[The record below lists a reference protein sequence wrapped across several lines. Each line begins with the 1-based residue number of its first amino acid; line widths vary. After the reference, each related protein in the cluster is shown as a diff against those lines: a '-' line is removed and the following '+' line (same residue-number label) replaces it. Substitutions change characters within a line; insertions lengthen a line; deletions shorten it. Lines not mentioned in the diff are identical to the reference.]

1 MPDERQTKNDRRDA
15 ARELAR
21 VTREK
26 QKRQDRLRRWLIP
39 TGVTV
44 VVLAIVA
51 IVVLVVSTS
60 APAPQT
66 AKGPKNMISDGI
78 LFTGS
83 GGKMVATPTA
93 AIKAKGTP
101 TATTYNA
108 SDGVAH
114 IVTYVDFTCPI
125 CQEFE
130 QTNEAA
136 LQQMVESGAATLEV
150 HPITILDSHFTG
162 ARYSSR
168 AANVAACVANYDPDS
183 FYAVMGGMYDGQA
196 TEGGPGLSNA
206 QMISIVHKAGLRDAD
221 VDKCINGESFKAWVT
236 SSTARALAGP
246 LPNTSVS
253 AVTGTPTVLVN
264 GQQFTPTTSY
274 TDATQLPAFIQ
285 QVMAG

>member
-1 MPDERQTKNDRRDA
+1 MPDERLTKNDKRDA
-15 ARELAR
+15 AREQARLA
-21 VTREK
+21 REK
-26 QKRQDRLRRWLIP
+26 QKRQERLRRWLIP

-78 LFTGS
+78 LLTGS
-83 GGKMVATPTA
+83 NGKMIATPTA

-101 TATTYNA
+101 TATKYDE
-108 SDGVAH
+108 SDGLAH

-130 QTNEAA
+130 ATNEDAI
-136 LQQMVESGAATLEV
+136 QQLVAGGKATLEV
-150 HPITILDSHFTG
+150 HPIAILDRNFLGS
-162 ARYSSR
+162 RYSSR
-168 AANVAACVANYDPDS
+168 ATNVAACVANYAPND
-183 FYAVMGGMYDGQA
+183 FYAVMEGMYAGQG
-196 TEGGPGLSNA
+196 TEQTTGLTNQ
-206 QMISIVHKAGLRDAD
+206 QMIKIVHEAGLTNGD
-221 VDKCINGESFKAWVT
+221 VDSCINGESFKSWVT
-236 SSTARALAGP
+236 ASTARALAGP

-264 GQQFTPTTSY
+264 GQQYSGSF
-274 TDATQLPAFIQ
+274 TDANAFVSFIG
-285 QVMAG
+285 QVLAG